1 MRKITVVLATF
12 AAVCIAAPSLAQGL
26 DVQIGGGHRDRD
38 REISRAHGEY
48 HPDRSIVVRRD
59 RDHDRDHDRRSHHD
73 RDHDRDHDHD
83 HDRKVII
90 DR

>member
-12 AAVCIAAPSLAQGL
+12 AAVCTAAPSLAQGL

-59 RDHDRDHDRRSHHD
+59 RDHDRRSHHD
-73 RDHDRDHDHD
+73 RDHDR
-83 HDRKVII
+83 KIII